1 MLIRKLDKI
10 KVKVGIDL
18 LKYTD
23 QGRTVGGS
31 MGAVDPPLS
40 KKVSF
45 LKKKS
50 NNIILCISSL
60 RTSHV
65 YTCLKFTYSALSQ
78 RRYKIVAKSN
88 CGIKGC

>member
-31 MGAVDPPLS
+31 MGAVDPPPFEKSVLFE
-40 KKVSF
+40 KK
-45 LKKKS
+45 
-50 NNIILCISSL
+50 
-60 RTSHV
+60 
-65 YTCLKFTYSALSQ
+65 
-78 RRYKIVAKSN
+78 
-88 CGIKGC
+88 IK